1 MSTKIN
7 LFKYKPVKKLIKGS
21 KESAGRN
28 NSGKITVYQ
37 RGGGHKQAYRQIN
50 FKRQE
55 KEGIVVGFEY
65 DPKRHTYLAK
75 IYNAESNDYHYIL
88 APSGL
93 KVLDKIVSQKNM
105 LTNIQPGNTFL
116 IKNIPVG
123 TIVHNIELIPN
134 KGGQLVRSAG
144 TFGKI
149 LHQTKNKF
157 VTVRLASGEHR
168 LIPGD
173 CKATLGALSNENR
186 AYVNLQKAGR
196 SRWLSKRPTVRGV
209 AMNPIDHPH
218 GGGEGKTSGGRPSV
232 TPWGLITK
240 GPKTR
245 SRKKNNSLIIKRRT
259 KKK

>member
-1 MSTKIN
+1 MSNKIK
-7 LFKYKPVKKLIKGS
+7 LLKYKPIKKLIKGS
-21 KESAGRN
+21 KELGGRN
-28 NSGKITVYQ
+28 NTGKITVYQ

-50 FKRQE
+50 FKRNE
-55 KEGIVVGFEY
+55 KEGVVVGFEY
-65 DPKRHTYLAK
+65 DPNRCTYLAK
-75 IYNAESNDYHYIL
+75 IYNPNLNNYNYIL

-93 KVLDKIVSQKNM
+93 KILDKIVSQEQM
-105 LTNIQPGNTFL
+105 LSNLQPGNTFL

-123 TIVHNIELIPN
+123 TIVHNIELSPN
-134 KGGQLVRSAG
+134 KGAQLIRSAG

-157 VTVRLASGEHR
+157 VTVRLSSGEHR
-168 LIPGD
+168 LIPIN
-173 CKATLGALSNENR
+173 CKATLGSLSNENHS
-186 AYVNLQKAGR
+186 YVNLKKAGR
-196 SRWLSKRPTVRGV
+196 SRWLGRKPTVRGV

-245 SRKKNNSLIIKRRT
+245 SRKKNNFLIIKKRT